1 LSVTSTVLIY
11 IGIPVLIVLV
21 IAGLSFAGGGRS
33 APRYR
38 PGRPFEF
45 TPVWFLSSPE
55 ELARRTGAA
64 ALPSGAQPAALT
76 GGETRTTGAP
86 AAADG
91 TGGASDRW

>member
-11 IGIPVLIVLV
+11 FGIPVLIVLV
-21 IAGLSFAGGGRS
+21 IAALTFAGGARS

-55 ELARRTGAA
+55 ELAKRTGAA
-64 ALPSGAQPAALT
+64 ALPAGTPPAALA
-76 GGETRTTGAP
+76 GGEARMP